1 MNRFWKYAGSGLLFF
16 LGAVVTAIVAAIINA
31 WVVGQPLSGLVKL
44 QGLYKTFFLSPVPA
58 WAFALVLMVAV
69 FSFIYAVKNAPSHKR
84 KGRVHFIP
92 DGFNTGWAKQHDKEM
107 NARIGGTFTYDGPDP
122 VILLQA
128 FLKGAEP
135 TGFIANTEPSD
146 GSHRP
151 VSTGELWLVPGQPV
165 QGVLYLR
172 FGVVLG
178 TPGQPLRREVFF
190 RDSFGWDFSVGKVDF
205 PYIGS
210 K

>member
-1 MNRFWKYAGSGLLFF
+1 LFF
-16 LGAVVTAIVAAIINA
+16 IGTVVTAIVAAIINA

-69 FSFIYAVKNAPSHKR
+69 FSFIYAVKNAPSRKR

-107 NARIGGTFTYDGPDP
+107 NARIGGTFTYDGPDK
-122 VILLQA
+122 VIVLQA
-128 FLKGAEP
+128 FLKGAAPAGFGANIEP
-135 TGFIANTEPSD
+135 ID
-146 GSHRP
+146 GSGKT
-151 VSTGELWLVPGQPV
+151 VATEELWLAPGHPV
-165 QGVLYLR
+165 RGVLYLR
-172 FGVVLG
+172 FGLVLG

-190 RDSFGWDFSVGKVDF
+190 RDSFGRDFSVGQVDF

-210 K
+210 R